1 MESFVLINWVDEG
14 KTVTRFF
21 FKKLSNLWKKYIK
34 LKQSFVPYCQGSL
47 NIKIKLTLLQ
57 QLVGRTLKL
66 DGIGSKID
74 LAKEVNLGV
83 TVNVL
88 AGSG

>member
-1 MESFVLINWVDEG
+1 M
-14 KTVTRFF
+14 
-21 FKKLSNLWKKYIK
+21 
-34 LKQSFVPYCQGSL
+34 PYCQGSL